1 MKDSAKIKEFREEGI
16 KMMIDDIKYAEKNG
30 IDGDDLWEGIILDQ
44 YSYYNTEED
53 KIEAFRR
60 AGYTVE
66 ID

>member
-1 MKDSAKIKEFREEGI
+1 MKDNARIKEFREEGI

>member
-1 MKDSAKIKEFREEGI
+1 MNAKIKEYREDGI
-16 KMMIDDIKYAEKNG
+16 KQMIDDIRCLEENG

-60 AGYTVE
+60 AGYEVT
-66 ID
+66 I

>member
-1 MKDSAKIKEFREEGI
+1 MNSKIKEYREEGI
-16 KMMIDDIKYAEKNG
+16 KMMVDDIRYMEENG

-53 KIEAFRR
+53 KIEAFKR

>member
-1 MKDSAKIKEFREEGI
+1 MKDNARIKEFREEGI
-16 KMMIDDIKYAEKNG
+16 KMMIDDIKYAEKLG

>member
-1 MKDSAKIKEFREEGI
+1 MNARIKEFREEGI

-30 IDGDDLWEGIILDQ
+30 IDGEDLWEGIILDQ

-66 ID
+66 TD